1 MFETE
6 NLSFSNVAA
15 FCRAFE
21 AGSFTA
27 AARALGVAPQ
37 SASRAVARLEK
48 SLGVT
53 LFRRTTRTLQ
63 PTDAARAYYRTCS
76 QAIELLRGS
85 AQGLAS
91 ARAVLQ
97 GHVRISV
104 PSSYA
109 HHILLPALH
118 KFHRRYPA
126 VSVELQVASRTSEFV
141 GNGYDLAIGVI
152 PSSDSSLTSRKLGDF
167 SLGVFASPN
176 YLAAAGTPKHPNQ
189 LGTHACIGFLLAPN
203 GLVLPWL
210 FSSAPLQYQPQ
221 CKYLV
226 SDDLLATM
234 SLAIA
239 GLGVVQLPHYVAA
252 DSVAQ
257 GDLVE
262 ILVPFAGRSRKATLL
277 APRDARP
284 SRTVK
289 AMIDFIVESAA
300 TNKPKRLRRA
310 R

>member
-1 MFETE
+1 MLASE

-15 FCRAFE
+15 FCRTFE

-63 PTDAARAYYRTCS
+63 PTDEARAYYRTCS

-85 AQGLAS
+85 AQGLAA
-91 ARAVLQ
+91 ARAVLH

-104 PSSYA
+104 PTSYA
-109 HHILLPALH
+109 HHALLPVLH
-118 KFHRRYPA
+118 KFHRRYPE
-126 VSVELQVASRTSEFV
+126 VSVEIQVAGRTSEFV
-141 GNGYDLAIGVI
+141 GQGYDLAISVN
-152 PSSDSSLTSRKLGDF
+152 PASDTSLTSRKLGDF
-167 SLGVFASPN
+167 SLGVFASPS
-176 YLAAAGTPKHPNQ
+176 YLAAAGTPKHPNH

-203 GLVLPWL
+203 GRVLPWL
-210 FSSAPLQYQPQ
+210 FSSAPLHYEPR
-221 CKYLV
+221 CKYLI
-226 SDDLLATM
+226 SDDILATM

-257 GDLVE
+257 GELVE
-262 ILVPFAGRSRKATLL
+262 ILTPFAGRSRKVTLVT
-277 APRDARP
+277 PRDARP
-284 SRTVK
+284 SRSVK
-289 AMIDFIVESAA
+289 AMIEFIVESAA
-300 TNKPKRLRRA
+300 TKKPKRLRRA